1 MDKKQEQHAL
11 LWNSFKTG
19 DWDAYTRLYHAY
31 YRLLN
36 NYGHKF
42 TKDINL
48 IEDAVHDLFVTLWAN
63 RNNLGNPLSVKNYLY
78 KSIRNIL
85 LRKIK
90 SASHIFH
97 LEEDNESIPFV
108 VSFDHQ
114 LISDEEEKRLQ
125 QTISAVINKLPPR
138 QQEVIFLRFYE
149 GLSYEEAADIM
160 GIHVSSAYK
169 LLYKALENV
178 QQSLTYTGLGLLTL
192 LLNILNNDPTPT
204 HLQQAASGSLVISL
218 PH

>member
-1 MDKKQEQHAL
+1 MDKKQEQHVL

-31 YRLLN
+31 YRVLN

-48 IEDAVHDLFVTLWAN
+48 IEDAVHDLFVTLWTN
-63 RNNLGNPLSVKNYLY
+63 RDNLGNPLSVKNYLY
-78 KSIRNIL
+78 KAIRNIL

-90 SASHIFH
+90 SASRIFH
-97 LEEDNESIPFV
+97 LEEDSESIPFV

-114 LISDEEEKRLQ
+114 LISNEEEKRLQ
-125 QTISAVINKLPPR
+125 QTISGVLNKLPPR
-138 QQEVIFLRFYE
+138 QQEIIFLRFYE

-192 LLNILNNDPTPT
+192 LLNILNNDPTHT
-204 HLQQAASGSLVISL
+204 HLQQAT
-218 PH
+218 

>member
-31 YRLLN
+31 YRVLN

-48 IEDAVHDLFVTLWAN
+48 IEDAVHDLFVTLWTN
-63 RNNLGNPLSVKNYLY
+63 RDNLGNPLSVKNYLY
-78 KSIRNIL
+78 KAIRNIL

-90 SASHIFH
+90 SASRIFH
-97 LEEDNESIPFV
+97 LEEDSESIPFV

-114 LISDEEEKRLQ
+114 LISNEEEKRLQ
-125 QTISAVINKLPPR
+125 QTISGVLNKLPPR
-138 QQEVIFLRFYE
+138 QQEIIFLRFYE

-192 LLNILNNDPTPT
+192 LLNILNNDPTHT
-204 HLQQAASGSLVISL
+204 HLQQAT
-218 PH
+218 

>member
-1 MDKKQEQHAL
+1 V
-11 LWNSFKTG
+11 
-19 DWDAYTRLYHAY
+19 
-31 YRLLN
+31 LN

-48 IEDAVHDLFVTLWAN
+48 IEDAVHDLFVTLWTN
-63 RNNLGNPLSVKNYLY
+63 RDNLGNPLSVKNYLY
-78 KSIRNIL
+78 KAIRNIL
-85 LRKIK
+85 LKKIK
-90 SASHIFH
+90 SASRIFH
-97 LEEDNESIPFV
+97 LEEDSESIPFV

-114 LISDEEEKRLQ
+114 LISNEEEKRLQ
-125 QTISAVINKLPPR
+125 QTISGVLNKLPPR
-138 QQEVIFLRFYE
+138 QQEIIFLRFYE

-192 LLNILNNDPTPT
+192 LLNILNNDPTHT
-204 HLQQAASGSLVISL
+204 HLQQAT
-218 PH
+218 